1 MVYNHSRMGKRKISK
16 KSLIER
22 IVVLTIVVAVIL
34 MLVFFLKDIFVPLI
48 KYQASN
54 DREAAEALLKDNGIL
69 GYIAVPVIEALQM
82 VVIFIPAEFIQIT
95 SGMSFPAWQAIL
107 LCDLGV
113 CLGASLIYL
122 IINVFRF
129 KGDILARSES
139 KIAQYEKVSKNRS
152 TLLMMVLLFIMPI
165 VPFGAICYYGSS
177 KKPTYWKYILTVALA
192 VLPSICTS
200 ILMGYA
206 ITEAIS
212 GTWPVWALV
221 LTIIGGGAVLLLM
234 LLFVL
239 HQFFFKHNDNTP
251 YSWFYGIIIS
261 MISKF
266 LMFKV
271 KYKVINQEKMN
282 EVGGQYVVL
291 ANHHTWFDFMGVH
304 KLDPNMRYAMVMNNH
319 LFHMPIVGKWFTRS
333 GCIPKKLF
341 APDIPCA
348 VKLLNAKNSGYSIAM
363 FPEARLSTDGGPSY
377 INSATA
383 SLAKKL
389 DLPVVLVQLR
399 GGYFIKPKW
408 RKKMKRGTY
417 QIEVMRVIQPNELET
432 MEVEEIQSIIQEN
445 LSFNEFDN
453 KDLKFKS
460 GNKAVGLEDILYRC
474 KDCGTLYSTYS
485 KGNYLKC
492 SKCGKTYNILP
503 NYQFDDSKTHNI
515 YEYYQDMKK
524 LEMKEIDNINLDIE
538 VDVKIYTDNKKKYRT
553 DKGTFHFDKDK
564 VYFKSSES
572 DFYFEYLTSQLE
584 GIAYSV
590 REEFEMYYKDE
601 LYYFYPKADNRKVVT
616 RVALLF
622 EANKSRLSN

>member
-1 MVYNHSRMGKRKISK
+1 MKLKMSK

-22 IVVLTIVVAVIL
+22 IVVLTIVAAVVI
-34 MLVFFLKDIFVPLI
+34 MLAFFLKDIFVPLI
-48 KYQASN
+48 KYQIN
-54 DREAAEALLKDNGIL
+54 GNKEAAETLLRENGIL

-95 SGMSFPAWQAIL
+95 SGMSFPWWVAIL

-113 CLGASLIYL
+113 CLGASFIYL

-129 KGDILARSES
+129 KGDILGKSES

-165 VPFGAICYYGSS
+165 IPFGAIAYYGSS

-200 ILMGYA
+200 ILMGAA
-206 ITEAIS
+206 ITNAINGS
-212 GTWPVWALV
+212 WPIWAVVLV
-221 LTIIGGGAVLLLM
+221 IIGGGGILLFLLL
-234 LLFVL
+234 FIL

-251 YSWFYGIIIS
+251 YSWFYGVIIS
-261 MISKF
+261 LISKF

-271 KYKVINQEKMN
+271 KYKVINQEMMN
-282 EVGGQYVVL
+282 DVGGQYVVL

-304 KLDPNMRYAMVMNNH
+304 KLDPNMRYAMVMNAH
-319 LFHMPIVGKWFTRS
+319 LFHAPIFGKWFKRS

-348 VKLLNAKNSGYSIAM
+348 VKILNAKNSGYSIAM
-363 FPEARLSTDGGPSY
+363 FPEARLSTDGGASY
-377 INSATA
+377 INTATA

-417 QIEVMRVIQPNELET
+417 EIEVKRIIQPSELENMSVEEVHDVIQE
-432 MEVEEIQSIIQEN
+432 S

-453 KDLKFKS
+453 LNIKMKS
-460 GNKAVGLEDILYRC
+460 GNKAKGLENILYRC
-474 KDCGTLYSTYS
+474 KDCGELYSTYS
-485 KGNYLKC
+485 KGNYFGC
-492 SKCGKTYNILP
+492 SKCGKKYEILP
-503 NYQFDDSKTHNI
+503 NYQFKENNDSPNI
-515 YEYYQDMKK
+515 HDYYQDMKK
-524 LEMKEIDNINLDIE
+524 IEMLEIDKINLDVP
-538 VDVKIYTDNKKKYRT
+538 VDVKIYTDNKKKFRT
-553 DKGTFHFDKDK
+553 EKGMFHFDKDK
-564 VYFKSSES
+564 VYFKSSIS
-572 DFYFEYLTSQLE
+572 DLYFEYSTSQLE

-590 REEFEMYYKDE
+590 NEEFEMYYNDE
-601 LYYFYPKADNRKVVT
+601 LYYFYPDISNRKVCT
-616 RVALLF
+616 RIALLF
-622 EANKSRLSN
+622 EANKMRLTK